1 MMFVESFLIIERV
14 RGLAISPLNLSYTL
28 TGRSQTSTVQ
38 KVSPGEAIGE
48 KMAYHES
55 KIP

>member
-48 KMAYHES
+48 KIAYHES